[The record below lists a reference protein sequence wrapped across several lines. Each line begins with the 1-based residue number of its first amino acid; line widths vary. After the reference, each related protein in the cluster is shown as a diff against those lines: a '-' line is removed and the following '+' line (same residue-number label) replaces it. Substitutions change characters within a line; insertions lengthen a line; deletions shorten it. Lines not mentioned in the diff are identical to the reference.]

1 METKS
6 KVIIGVICV
15 ALVLGLII
23 LFVITIMFLAKSS
36 YNPFIYFRF

>member
-23 LFVITIMFLAKSS
+23 LFASTTIV
-36 YNPFIYFRF
+36 PTGHI